1 MSTPNVEPALQQVY
15 GRLPDHELQP
25 LTGQASSRSYWR
37 LTVPGAEPASLVV
50 MQLPEDAFA
59 SDEGGD
65 GPPPDELP
73 FLSVGRLLAERGV
86 RVPHVHAVDLPSRV
100 ILLEDL
106 GDESFEA
113 RLHARPEAT
122 EALYGVAVDRL
133 AEMHAACADLPPD
146 SLPATRSFDRALL
159 RWEMDHFREWGLEE
173 LYGGL
178 TDGQR
183 ARFDGAADALVS
195 QILASPQGFT
205 HRDYQSRNLMWK
217 GDELVI
223 IDFQDALQGPR
234 PYDLVALLCDSY
246 VALSDEL
253 QMAMIARYGRAR
265 GFDATAQQA
274 FETSFWRV
282 AVQRKLKDSGRFVYI
297 DRVRGNPDF
306 LPSFGQSLVYVDRAL
321 RHLGSELA
329 ELHAL
334 LEGAIEGFPDRVPT
348 PPAATGSAPE
358 RAYN

>member
-1 MSTPNVEPALQQVY
+1 VSIPNVEPALRRVY
-15 GRLPDHELQP
+15 DRLPEHELEP
-25 LTGQASSRSYWR
+25 LVQQASSRSYWR
-37 LTVPGAEPASLVV
+37 LTVPGADPASLVV
-50 MQLPEDAFA
+50 MQLPDDAFA
-59 SDEGGD
+59 SDEGGG

-73 FLSVGRLLAERGV
+73 YLAVGRLLAERGV
-86 RVPHVHAVDLPSRV
+86 RVPVVHAVDLPNHV

-113 RLHARPEAT
+113 RLRARPADT

-146 SLPATRSFDRALL
+146 SLPRTRAFDRALL

-173 LYGGL
+173 LYGPL

-183 ARFDGAADALVS
+183 ERFDGAADALVS
-195 QILASPQGFT
+195 QILAAPQGFT

-217 GDELVI
+217 GDELVV
-223 IDFQDALQGPR
+223 IDFQDALQGPQ

-246 VALSDEL
+246 VALDEAL
-253 QMAMIARYGRAR
+253 QTAMIARYGRAR
-265 GFDATAQQA
+265 GFDGPQQQA
-274 FETSFWRV
+274 FEASFWRV

-297 DRVRGNPDF
+297 DRVRGNAGF
-306 LPSFGQSLVYVDRAL
+306 LPSFGQSLIYVDRAL

-334 LEGAIEGFPDRVPT
+334 LEGTIEGFPDRVPT

-358 RAYN
+358 RTY